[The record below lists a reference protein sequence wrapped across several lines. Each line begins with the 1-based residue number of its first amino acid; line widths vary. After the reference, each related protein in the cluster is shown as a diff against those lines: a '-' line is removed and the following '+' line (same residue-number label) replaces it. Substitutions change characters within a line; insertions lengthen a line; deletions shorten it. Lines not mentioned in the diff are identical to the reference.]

1 MDERGLEVSRLGAGL
16 VQVGRLDVGSAG
28 RVLNEALDGGV
39 TFLDTAECY
48 GRSEEFI
55 GRTIAHRRTE
65 FVLATK
71 VGHAVD
77 RESRP
82 VGVDP
87 EGIGPGRPIPCARAS
102 TESLRRLKTDCVD
115 LLQVHAYDTSW
126 PLDDDALQVLLDARQ
141 AGKVRFLGYS
151 QEGNHAELAVRS
163 GIFDT
168 LQVSFSLIDQ
178 RPRLGLLALARN
190 ENVGIIAK
198 RPIANAAWGQSPTE
212 DGGSS
217 PRANAQRTVAKHM
230 GAHGP
235 IPAAPED
242 SVALALGFVLAHPEV
257 ATAIVGTGNPDHMR
271 HNISIVESQLPF
283 PPRQSKNS
291 SGATTV
297 WDGPGRAWK
306 RAGESTRPPN

>member
-1 MDERGLEVSRLGAGL
+1 MQRAVLGRTGLEVSRLGAGL
-16 VQVGRLDVGSAG
+16 VQIGRTDVGTAG

-55 GRTIAHRRTE
+55 GRTIAHRRAE

-71 VGHAVD
+71 VGHAVGG
-77 RESRP
+77 ESRP
-82 VGVDP
+82 VDVDP
-87 EGIGPGRPIPCARAS
+87 EGNRSWTAHTMRESIDR
-102 TESLRRLKTDCVD
+102 SLRRLKTDCVD

-126 PLDDDALQVLLDARQ
+126 PLDDDVLLVLLDAKQ
-141 AGKVRFLGYS
+141 TGKVRFLGYS

-190 ENVGIIAK
+190 EGVGIIAK
-198 RPIANAAWGQSPTE
+198 RPIANAAWGQTPTE
-212 DGGSS
+212 DGGSG
-217 PRANAQRTVAKHM
+217 PRTNAQRTVAKLM
-230 GAHGP
+230 AAGGP

-242 SVALALGFVLAHPEV
+242 SMALALGFVLAHREV

-271 HNISIVESQLPF
+271 HNISIVENELPL
-283 PPRQSKNS
+283 PSETVEELRQRYDHL
-291 SGATTV
+291 GWT
-297 WDGPGRAWK
+297 WEGMEEGW
-306 RAGESTRPPN
+306 

>member
-1 MDERGLEVSRLGAGL
+1 MQRAVLGRTGLEVSRLGAGL
-16 VQVGRLDVGSAG
+16 VQIGRLDVGSAG

-55 GRTIAHRRTE
+55 GRMIAHRRAE

-71 VGHAVD
+71 VGHAVG

-82 VGVDP
+82 VDVDS
-87 EGIGPGRPIPCARAS
+87 ECNRSWTAHTMRESIDR
-102 TESLRRLKTDCVD
+102 SLRRLKTDRVD

-126 PLDDDALQVLLDARQ
+126 PLDDDVLQVLLDARQ
-141 AGKVRFLGYS
+141 TGKVRFLGYS

-178 RPRLGLLALARN
+178 RPRLGLLASARN
-190 ENVGIIAK
+190 EGVGIIAK
-198 RPIANAAWGQSPTE
+198 RPIANAAWGRSPAE
-212 DGGSS
+212 DGGSG
-217 PRANAQRTVAKHM
+217 PRANAQRTVAKLM
-230 GAHGP
+230 AADGP

-242 SVALALGFVLAHPEV
+242 STALALGFVLAHPEV

-271 HNISIVESQLPF
+271 HNISIVENQLPL
-283 PPRQSKNS
+283 PSE
-291 SGATTV
+291 AV
-297 WDGPGRAWK
+297 EELK
-306 RAGESTRPPN
+306 RRYDRLGWTWEGMEEGW

>member
-1 MDERGLEVSRLGAGL
+1 MQRAVLGRTGLEVSRLGAGL
-16 VQVGRLDVGSAG
+16 VQIGSTDVGTAG

-71 VGHAVD
+71 VGHAVGG
-77 RESRP
+77 ESRP
-82 VGVDP
+82 VDTDR
-87 EGIGPGRPIPCARAS
+87 EGNRSWTAPTVRESIDR
-102 TESLRRLKTDCVD
+102 SLRRLKTDRVD

-126 PLDDDALQVLLDARQ
+126 PLDDDVLQVLLDARQ

-178 RPRLGLLALARN
+178 RPRLGLLTLARN
-190 ENVGIIAK
+190 EGVGIIAK
-198 RPIANAAWGQSPTE
+198 RPIANAAWGQTPAE
-212 DGGSS
+212 DGGSG
-217 PRANAQRTVAKHM
+217 PRTNAQRTVAKLM
-230 GAHGP
+230 AADGP
-235 IPAAPED
+235 IPAASED
-242 SVALALGFVLAHPEV
+242 ATALALGFVLAHPEV
-257 ATAIVGTGNPDHMR
+257 ASAIVGTGNPDHMR
-271 HNISIVESQLPF
+271 HNISIVENQLPL
-283 PPRQSKNS
+283 PSE
-291 SGATTV
+291 TIEEL
-297 WDGPGRAWK
+297 K
-306 RAGESTRPPN
+306 RRYDRLGWTWEGLEEGW

>member
-1 MDERGLEVSRLGAGL
+1 MQRAVLGRTGLEVSRLGAGL
-16 VQVGRLDVGSAG
+16 VQIGRLDVGSAG
-28 RVLNEALDGGV
+28 RLLNEALDGGV

-77 RESRP
+77 RGSRP

-87 EGIGPGRPIPCARAS
+87 EGNRSWTADTMKESIER
-102 TESLRRLKTDCVD
+102 SLRRMKTDCVD
-115 LLQVHAYDTSW
+115 LLQVHAYDTPW
-126 PLDDDALQVLLDARQ
+126 PLDDDVLQVLLDAKQ

-151 QEGNHAELAVRS
+151 QEGNHAELAVRT

-178 RPRLGLLALARN
+178 RPRLGLLALASR
-190 ENVGIIAK
+190 
-198 RPIANAAWGQSPTE
+198 RPSL
-212 DGGSS
+212 
-217 PRANAQRTVAKHM
+217 
-230 GAHGP
+230 
-235 IPAAPED
+235 APETRTTC
-242 SVALALGFVLAHPEV
+242 
-257 ATAIVGTGNPDHMR
+257 ATTSRSSRTSYH
-271 HNISIVESQLPF
+271 F

-291 SGATTV
+291 SVATTV
-297 WDGPGRAWK
+297 WAGPGRAWK
-306 RAGESTRPPN
+306 RAGESPRPPNSCPPISSPRWRKGVAQLAWGARRTARCTSAGIGRVAVTTTK